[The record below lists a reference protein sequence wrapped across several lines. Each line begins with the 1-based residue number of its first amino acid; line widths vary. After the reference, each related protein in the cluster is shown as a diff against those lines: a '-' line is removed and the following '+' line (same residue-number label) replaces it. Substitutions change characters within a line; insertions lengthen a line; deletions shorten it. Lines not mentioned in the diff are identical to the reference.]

1 MFLEDISWVFPLYGK
16 EGLQLRKIEVP
27 TVESEGISDMMPK
40 TFNKNLLNGSQPS
53 SNPDIHHYVEFIC
66 TAKFQN
72 LRTYYRN
79 EKKKLSS
86 FTSGTGA
93 RDFAPKWEHFTR
105 LQFLDDTIEP
115 LDSTSNLDYMELEIN
130 ATPLNVSMED
140 AFQNVVELPP
150 IPCSEEPQGAR
161 VSPSTPLMS
170 PSTPLLS
177 TSKPKE
183 KKERS
188 TTVVKPSMKA
198 CKNAWGLWAR
208 KQ

>member
-1 MFLEDISWVFPLYGK
+1 MFVMKWNGIMESFLIDEVEKLPYLWNPRHPHFTKRLKKKLAFQQIAMRMSERLAALQVFFTPEIY
-16 EGLQLRKIEVP
+16 
-27 TVESEGISDMMPK
+27 
-40 TFNKNLLNGSQPS
+40 
-53 SNPDIHHYVEFIC
+53 

-72 LRTYYRN
+72 LRN

-93 RDFAPKWEHFTR
+93 RDFAPKWEHFTC

-115 LDSTSNLDYMELEIN
+115 LDSTSNLDYMEPEIN

-150 IPCSEEPQGAR
+150 IPCSEEPQGC
-161 VSPSTPLMS
+161 PPQHLCC
-170 PSTPLLS
+170 PPQNL
-177 TSKPKE
+177 KQ

-188 TTVVKPSMKA
+188 TTVAKLSMKA